1 MIDIYMFFIQMKI
14 RVSSHNIVTPILEL
28 WLTFI
33 LTADQ
38 PTWTIAIKLQQ
49 RINNFRKMDSH
60 RCLLRSMS
68 RARFT
73 MIAENP
79 CNLFEF

>member
-1 MIDIYMFFIQMKI
+1 MINIYMFFIQMKI
-14 RVSSHNIVTPILEL
+14 RASSHNIVTPILEL
-28 WLTFI
+28 QLTFI
-33 LTADQ
+33 LIADQ
-38 PTWTIAIKLQQ
+38 RTSTAAIKLQQ
-49 RINNFRKMDSH
+49 PINNFRKIDPH
-60 RCLLRSMS
+60 RRLLRSMS